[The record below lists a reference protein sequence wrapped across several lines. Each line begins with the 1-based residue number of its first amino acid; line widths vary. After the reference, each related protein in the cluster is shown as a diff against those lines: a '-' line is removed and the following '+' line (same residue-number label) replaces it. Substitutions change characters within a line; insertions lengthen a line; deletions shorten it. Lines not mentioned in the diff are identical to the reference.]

1 MYKIKIAG
9 DVAARKQPV
18 LIGSPDHVYPDLV
31 FTTAFSSDIILPM
44 NSVVLRTALI
54 NSKSLLE
61 QFLKIKIVDLN
72 APVENATPVAKPKA
86 EEPKKKPIKKEPGKL
101 EWK

>member
-1 MYKIKIAG
+1 MYKIKIANE
-9 DVAARKQPV
+9 VAARKTPV
-18 LIGSPDHVYPDLV
+18 ILGSPDNTYPDLV
-31 FTTAFSSDIILPM
+31 FTTAFSNDIIIPM

-61 QFLKIKIVDLN
+61 KFLKIKIVDLN
-72 APVENATPVAKPKA
+72 EPVAKPAPAPKA